1 MSPWSRVIV
10 AFAGL
15 YGASGVGLAAWAA
28 HRSGSERLM
37 TAALFLILH
46 AGPLAAIGL
55 AVPRRSLLLAASV
68 LALGAFLFSG
78 DIALSLLAGLR
89 PWPLAAPAGGML
101 LIAGWLWLAA
111 AGLFLHRV
119 PDRP

>member
-1 MSPWSRVIV
+1 MSPWSRILL
-10 AFAGL
+10 ALAGL
-15 YGASGVGLAAWAA
+15 YGAAGVGLAAWAA
-28 HRSGSERLM
+28 HRSGGERLM

-46 AGPLAAIGL
+46 AGPLAAVGL
-55 AVPRRSLLLAASV
+55 AAPRRALLLAASA

-78 DIALSLLAGLR
+78 DLALSLLAGLR
-89 PWPLAAPAGGML
+89 PWPMAAPAGGML

-111 AGLFLHRV
+111 AALFLHRA

>member
-1 MSPWSRVIV
+1 MSPWSRVLL
-10 AFAGL
+10 ALAGL
-15 YGASGVGLAAWAA
+15 YGAAGVGLAAWAA
-28 HRSGSERLM
+28 HRSGGERLM

-46 AGPLAAIGL
+46 AGPLAAVGL
-55 AVPRRSLLLAASV
+55 AAPRRGLLLAASG

-78 DIALSLLAGLR
+78 DLALSLLAGLR
-89 PWPLAAPAGGML
+89 PWPMAAPAGGML

-111 AGLFLHRV
+111 AALFPHRA